1 MATPITKKLSKAEIK
16 EITAL
21 DDLHIA
27 PYRENGKTYGT
38 LTWIWSVSVK
48 DALYVRAYHGTKSS
62 WYQAAIQQKAGKIQ
76 AAGMTK
82 QVRFKAVKGEINDLI
97 DEAYK
102 AKYKKNPFVKAMVS
116 EKVREATIRIVGR
129 E

>member
-1 MATPITKKLSKAEIK
+1 MITTVSKKLSKPEIRKIAAE
-16 EITAL
+16 

-38 LTWIWSVSVK
+38 LTWIWSVSVN
-48 DALYVRAYHGTKSS
+48 DALYVRAYHGIKSS
-62 WYQAAIQQKAGKIQ
+62 WYQAAIKQKAGKIQ

-82 QVRFKAVKGEINDLI
+82 QVRFKTVKGEINDLI

-102 AKYKKNPFVKAMVS
+102 IKYKGSPFVKAMIS